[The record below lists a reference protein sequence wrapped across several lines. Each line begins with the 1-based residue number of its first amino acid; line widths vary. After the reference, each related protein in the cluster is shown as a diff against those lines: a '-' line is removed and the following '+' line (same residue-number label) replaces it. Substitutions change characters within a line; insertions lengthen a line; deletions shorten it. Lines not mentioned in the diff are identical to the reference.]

1 MKKKYNELEFKIC
14 LIEFQD
20 IVTTSVMVEWDE
32 DWKQENSN
40 DYIFG

>member
-1 MKKKYNELEFKIC
+1 MKKKYNGLEFKIC

-32 DWKQENSN
+32 DWEQESSN

>member
-14 LIEFQD
+14 LFDIQD
-20 IVTTSVMVEWDE
+20 IVTASVMVEWNE